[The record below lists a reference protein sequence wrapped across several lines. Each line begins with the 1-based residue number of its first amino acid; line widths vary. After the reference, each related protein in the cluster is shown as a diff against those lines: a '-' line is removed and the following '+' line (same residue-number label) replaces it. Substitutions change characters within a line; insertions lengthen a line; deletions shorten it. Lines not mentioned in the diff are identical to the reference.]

1 MSLDKILI
9 VNGSELLAV
18 MLDEVGAD
26 NLVGSE
32 ACLGISKVVGS
43 GTWVELWVGDV
54 VSWVYVWVGILVGA
68 VVVFESQGVNGVLV
82 GIVAEVP
89 FEI

>member
-9 VNGSELLAV
+9 VNVSELLAV

-32 ACLGISKVVGS
+32 VCLGISKVVGS
-43 GTWVELWVGDV
+43 GTWVELYVGDV
-54 VSWVYVWVGILVGA
+54 VSWV
-68 VVVFESQGVNGVLV
+68 
-82 GIVAEVP
+82 
-89 FEI
+89 

>member
-9 VNGSELLAV
+9 VNVSELLAV

-32 ACLGISKVVGS
+32 VCLGISKVAGS
-43 GTWVELWVGDV
+43 GTWVEL
-54 VSWVYVWVGILVGA
+54 WVGILVGA

-89 FEI
+89 FGI